1 MFGKNKNNIKAI
13 ILRKVNDNYI
23 KLGEKNIKNT
33 DEHFYFEKHTFPV
46 KLNVSF
52 YDKTNAVLFY
62 DYDDKEGKQL
72 SFQSLKIPI
81 PLTDLDNLVHHNI
94 VVGFLSKI
102 NKAFEKMEMG
112 GTILKYIVVLVCG
125 ALGGYV
131 VGSQF
136 SGSAKIIFMLPQ
148 IILGMLLG
156 AL

>member
-1 MFGKNKNNIKAI
+1 MFGIGKNKNIKAI

-23 KLGEKNIKNT
+23 KLGEKTVKNT
-33 DEHFYFEKHTFPV
+33 DEHFFFEKHTFPI

-52 YDKTNAVLFY
+52 YDKGNAILFY

-102 NKAFEKMEMG
+102 NKAFEKMEMS
-112 GTILKYIVVLVCG
+112 GTILKYLVVLVCG
-125 ALGGYV
+125 GLGGYV
-131 VGSQF
+131 IGSQVV
-136 SGSAKIIFMLPQ
+136 GNTAKLIMMVL
-148 IILGMLLG
+148 
-156 AL
+156 